1 MSEFFFPS
9 SPPFSPPH
17 TEILQRFGNLNKFV
31 ELIIFPM
38 YLSVR
43 PKDELYTSTS
53 IGKKSIGK
61 LHSQI

>member
-1 MSEFFFPS
+1 
-9 SPPFSPPH
+9 
-17 TEILQRFGNLNKFV
+17 
-31 ELIIFPM
+31 M

-61 LHSQI
+61 LHSQIWKDKTH